1 MPLRIRF
8 FSSFQFH
15 FLETFK
21 LMRKSSPY
29 IKSRK
34 NWIQI
39 SSQSSVNIITLEKV
53 ALCLLFFIMKLRI
66 MPKSHTGCNLSAWLS
81 GGSQWAY
88 PYKSHI
94 KILAGYPLLGT
105 LNLFYFIYISFLL
118 KLSLNGSAYG
128 LSMNLTIKWVK
139 HTSVYQVKMCKW
151 NLLLLI
157 MKTRGFELQLGST
170 FGSGMY

>member
-1 MPLRIRF
+1 MISFIGKLLDPGWYFILIRDHGKFVIKGMPLRIRF

-94 KILAGYPLLGT
+94 KIFSWSSLAGDFEFV
-105 LNLFYFIYISFLL
+105 LFHLHLFFIEAS
-118 KLSLNGSAYG
+118 S
-128 LSMNLTIKWVK
+128 
-139 HTSVYQVKMCKW
+139 
-151 NLLLLI
+151 
-157 MKTRGFELQLGST
+157 
-170 FGSGMY
+170 